1 MGCRFRIEKRKDK
14 ATGKVIETNVPIYA
28 DITLKGL
35 RVTYSTGYRVDADK
49 WLTIKDKNE
58 ATGEVV
64 DIQRVSKNSYGTKGG
79 VSVAYNIINADL
91 DIIRATVEHIIKNT
105 PVDKITAKLLVS
117 EIDEQISKVKNRA
130 SLAEDT
136 TLWGLF
142 NKFIET
148 AQVTE
153 DRKKTY
159 YNAYTNLRN
168 FEKYCW
174 RRNIEFADCNGSM
187 MVDFDNFMLTD
198 GNHNGRYDYLLPR
211 VRPRPK
217 GKNTRIKIMRVLSA
231 FFKWVQKNHGIT
243 VTAFN
248 EYSIGEEVYEDP
260 YFLTI
265 EERDKL
271 IALELE
277 DEKLKAAQDIFIFHC
292 FMGAR
297 VGDLYDLTRD
307 NVTADGYIEFI
318 ADKTKTENPRTIR
331 IPMRKEVMEVV
342 EKYKDLP
349 DGRLF
354 PYMDRQTYNECLREL
369 ILKANIMRKVPILN
383 KITMTKELKYLWEV
397 FSSHNVR
404 KSFIAACKR
413 KGIQNSTIASM
424 SGHQPNSKAFNRY
437 FTVMDEEKVE
447 ALDMI

>member
-1 MGCRFRIEKRKDK
+1 MGCKFRIEKRRDK
-14 ATGKVIETNVPIYA
+14 ATGNIIETNVPIYA

-136 TLWGLF
+136 TFWGLF

-198 GNHNGRYDYLLPR
+198 GNHNGRYDYLSPR

-217 GKNTRIKIMRVLSA
+217 GKNTR
-231 FFKWVQKNHGIT
+231 
-243 VTAFN
+243 
-248 EYSIGEEVYEDP
+248 
-260 YFLTI
+260 
-265 EERDKL
+265 
-271 IALELE
+271 
-277 DEKLKAAQDIFIFHC
+277 
-292 FMGAR
+292 
-297 VGDLYDLTRD
+297 
-307 NVTADGYIEFI
+307 
-318 ADKTKTENPRTIR
+318 
-331 IPMRKEVMEVV
+331 
-342 EKYKDLP
+342 
-349 DGRLF
+349 
-354 PYMDRQTYNECLREL
+354 
-369 ILKANIMRKVPILN
+369 
-383 KITMTKELKYLWEV
+383 
-397 FSSHNVR
+397 
-404 KSFIAACKR
+404 
-413 KGIQNSTIASM
+413 
-424 SGHQPNSKAFNRY
+424 
-437 FTVMDEEKVE
+437 
-447 ALDMI
+447 

>member
-14 ATGKVIETNVPIYA
+14 TTGKVIETNVPIYA
-28 DITLKGL
+28 DITIKGL
-35 RVTYSTGYRVDADK
+35 RITYSTGYRIDADK
-49 WLTIKDKNE
+49 WLTIKDKND

-64 DIQRVSKNSYGTKGG
+64 DIQRVGKNSYGTKGG

-91 DIIRATVEHIIKNT
+91 EIIRATVEHIVKNT
-105 PVDKITAKLLVS
+105 PIDKITAKLVIS
-117 EIDEQISKVKNRA
+117 EIDEQISKVKNRP
-130 SLAEDT
+130 SFAEDT
-136 TLWGLF
+136 TFWGLF

-148 AQVTE
+148 AQVSD

-159 YNAYTNLRN
+159 HNTYTNLRN
-168 FEKYCW
+168 FEKFCW
-174 RRNIEFADCNGSM
+174 RRSIEFADCIGSM
-187 MVDFDNFMLTD
+187 MVEFDNFMQTD
-198 GNHNGRYDYLLPR
+198 GNHNGRYNHLPPR
-211 VRPRPK
+211 TRPRQK
-217 GKNTRIKIMRVLSA
+217 GKNTRIKIMRVLST
-231 FFKWVQKNHGIT
+231 FFKWVQKNHNIT
-243 VTAFN
+243 VVAFN

-271 IALELE
+271 ISLELE
-277 DEKLKAAQDIFIFHC
+277 DDKLKAAQDIFTFHC

-297 VGDLYDLTRD
+297 VGDLYELTRD
-307 NVTADGYIEFI
+307 NITNDGYIEFI
-318 ADKTKTENPRTIR
+318 ADKTITENPRTIR
-331 IPMRKEVMEVV
+331 IPMRKEVKDIV

-354 PYMDRQTYNECLREL
+354 PYMDRQAYNECLREM

-397 FSSHNVR
+397 FSSHKVR
-404 KSFIAACKR
+404 KTFIAACKR
-413 KGIQNSTIASM
+413 KGIPNSTIASM